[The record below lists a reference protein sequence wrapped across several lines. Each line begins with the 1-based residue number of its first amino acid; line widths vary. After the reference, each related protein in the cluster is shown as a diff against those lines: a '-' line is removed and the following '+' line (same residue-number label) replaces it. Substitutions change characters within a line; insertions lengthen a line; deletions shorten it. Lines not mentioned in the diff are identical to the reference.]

1 MNKSHSGYHL
11 YVIFLE
17 QKCLNPTALKP
28 PANNS
33 HLWCHLQ
40 LPSCKCKCILCAYL
54 RWYILCARA
63 CTKLLM
69 IRQAYKKARILYLY
83 SRGVFLRWQIYILS
97 ANLNSFFWKKSD
109 IGHRL
114 RIANWNF
121 RENPKPKGNFG
132 WKFAGGNQRKIEGNL
147 KRLLY
152 TGLQRST

>member
-17 QKCLNPTALKP
+17 QKCLHPTALKP

-40 LPSCKCKCILCAYL
+40 WPSCKCKCILCAYL

-114 RIANWNF
+114 RIANLNF
-121 RENPKPKGNFG
+121 PLNPKPKVNFG
-132 WKFAGGNQRKIEGNL
+132 CKSFSVDPTNQSR
-147 KRLLY
+147 
-152 TGLQRST
+152 